1 MPTVKVRYK
10 LGNVSRSGSVS
21 GVSSKTPTESEV
33 VAALKKKHKNDVAKG
48 KDIVVL
54 KIG

>member
-1 MPTVKVRYK
+1 MAMVRVKYK
-10 LGNVSRSGSVS
+10 LGNASRSGNVS
-21 GVSSKTPTESEV
+21 VSSKTPTESEV

>member
-1 MPTVKVRYK
+1 MATVKVRYK
-10 LGNVSRSGSVS
+10 LGNSSRSGSAV
-21 GVSSKTPTESEV
+21 VSSKTPTESEV
-33 VAALKKKHKNDVAKG
+33 LAALKKKHKNDVAKG